1 MQNRFVKGFFC
12 LKSTVTPS
20 SNGYSKLIILLLFVA
35 SFLFIGNVNSQK
47 VTLDIKNK
55 TFPQVFNEIEA
66 QSGYSFIYAKIQVEK
81 LKPIDFRVDNLELVT
96 VLDALFKSTTLSYTI
111 SGKNIIIKEKVIT
124 SVNTD
129 PPGKPFL
136 VTGQVTDD
144 NGKPLEGASILLI
157 ASVKGTQTD
166 KDGRFSIS
174 VPAKGGILFFSF
186 ITFESTQINVSRAI
200 ELNIRLKPKEDL
212 KPEEV
217 IVIGYGTVKKSDLTG
232 SVSKIKTEGSEE
244 RPITSVEQ
252 LIQGRVSGV
261 EIQSANGGPGAGL
274 SFLIRGGNSTS
285 NNQPLYVIDG
295 YPVDPGSGNLSTGGN
310 GQAIVT
316 PPVNPLASLNP
327 NEIES
332 IEILKDASSTAIY
345 GSRGANGVVLITT
358 KRGKKGKDV
367 LEVNYRTDVSRQI
380 KTIPVLDSKDFVK
393 YVTEAAANP
402 YKSITNP
409 LTAGQIATDTQV
421 THNWQNEALRQG
433 ITNACQVGLSGADE
447 KTKYAI
453 IGSYSDIE
461 GIIKN
466 SNFKKGSIR
475 LNLDR
480 DVSSNFKLSMN
491 VNGSKSTQ
499 SGGVNG
505 ISTGEASASV
515 ITSTLLA
522 PPFFIP
528 LDSTGGIIQT
538 GGTTNPLTVLDLVQD
553 VFSNAIFFSN
563 IRGTYK
569 IDDHFSAIANVG
581 CNYAQSTRQ
590 TYYPLGTYVGSL
602 DNGYAYEDQQNHF
615 NYLGEF
621 TLNYNRRFGVHSINA
636 VAGTT
641 YQQWITD
648 ETATSAQGFPA
659 NYNLGFYGFQ
669 EGQISTIPTTPHTV
683 YELSSFLG
691 RVNYSFKDKYLFTL
705 TGRDDGASR
714 LAAGHQWSF
723 FPSAAFRW
731 SINKESFIQKINW
744 ISTLNIRASYGL
756 SGNQTVAIGQ
766 TSPEIII
773 QRTVIGGTIVNG
785 EVLNN
790 IANPSLGWENT
801 RQINLGT
808 EFGVLKDRISLEINL
823 YKKNTSNLLIP
834 LPIPTSSGFST
845 LTTNTGEVEN
855 KGLEIELNARILEK
869 KLRWNVS
876 GNISFNRN
884 KMISMGALG
893 SNGKIFGSSYLNS
906 GNLLS
911 QPIHVTELGQPIG
924 SFYGYKVKG
933 VYQTTSEVAA
943 GPEANTAHPGDLKF
957 VDVNGDGQL
966 TADDRTIIGN
976 PNPKYIFGINNSFEY
991 KNFRLS
997 FSIQAHIGNQIADLN
1012 RYRLDA
1018 LTVVPSN
1025 LTNISQ
1031 AAYNGRWTGP
1041 GTSNYYP
1048 SARAYGTYFDARF
1061 SDFLIE
1067 DGSYIRLKS
1076 MVLDYNIPLGRVK
1089 VIKGAR
1095 VFISATNLFTIT
1107 KYTGYDPE
1115 VNTNFNNPLTQG
1127 VDNGTYPQV
1136 RTFSVGASMKL

>member
-261 EIQSANGGPGAGL
+261 EIQSASGGPGAGL

-295 YPVDPGSGNLSTGGN
+295 YPVDAGSGNLTTGGD
-310 GQAIVT
+310 GQAIGT
-316 PPVNPLASLNP
+316 PPLNPLASLNP

-332 IEILKDASSTAIY
+332 VEILKDASSTAIY

-358 KRGKKGKDV
+358 KRGKKGRDV
-367 LEVNYRTDVSRQI
+367 WEVNYRTDVSRSI
-380 KTIPVLDSKDFVK
+380 KELAVLDSKHFVS

-409 LTAGQIATDTQV
+409 LTATQIAKDTQV
-421 THNWQNEALRQG
+421 THNWQDEVFRQG
-433 ITNACQVGLSGADE
+433 ISRDCQIGLSGADD
-447 KTKYAI
+447 KTKYSL
-453 IGSYSDIE
+453 IGNYTDIE
-461 GIIKN
+461 GIINN
-466 SNFKKGSIR
+466 SSLKKGGIR

-480 DVSSNFKLSMN
+480 EVSNKLKLSMN

-505 ISTGEASASV
+505 ISTGEASASI
-515 ITSTLLA
+515 ITSALLA

-528 LDSTGGIIQT
+528 FDSTGGIIQT
-538 GGTTNPLTVLDLVQD
+538 GGTTNPLTVTDLIQD
-553 VFSNAIFFSN
+553 VYSNAVFFSN
-563 IRGTYK
+563 IRSTYK
-569 IDDHFSAIANVG
+569 FDDYLSANANVG
-581 CNYAQSTRQ
+581 CNYTQSTRQ
-590 TYYPLGTYVGSL
+590 TFYPTGTYVGSQ
-602 DNGYAYEDQQNHF
+602 DNGYAYQDQQNHF

-621 TLNYNRRFGVHSINA
+621 TLNYNRRFGVHNINA

-641 YQQWITD
+641 YQQWFTD
-648 ETATSAQGFPA
+648 ESATSAQGFPA

-669 EGQISTIPTTPHTV
+669 EGQISTIPITYHSV

-691 RVNYSFKDKYLFTL
+691 RINYSLKDKYLFTI
-705 TGRDDGASR
+705 TGRDDGSSR
-714 LAAGHQWSF
+714 LAAGHQWAF

-731 SINKESFIQKINW
+731 SMNRESFIQNINW
-744 ISTLNIRASYGL
+744 ISTLNVRASYGL

-766 TSPEIII
+766 TSPEVLI

-790 IANPSLGWENT
+790 IPNPSLGWENT

-808 EFGVLKDRISLEINL
+808 EFGVLKDRITMEVNV

-834 LPIPTSSGFST
+834 LPIPTSSGFGI

-855 KGLEIELNARILEK
+855 KGLEIDLNARILEK
-869 KLRWNVS
+869 KLKWNVS

-884 KMISMGALG
+884 KMVSMGSLG
-893 SNGKIFGSSYLNS
+893 SNGKIFGSHYLGS
-906 GNLLS
+906 GNLLG
-911 QPIHVTELGQPIG
+911 QPIHVTQLGSPIG
-924 SFYGYKVKG
+924 SFYGYKVRG
-933 VYQTTSEVAA
+933 VYQTAAEVAA
-943 GPEANTAHPGDLKF
+943 GPEANTAHPGDLKY
-957 VDVNGDGQL
+957 VKINGDGQL

-976 PNPKYIFGINNSFEY
+976 PNPKYIFGLNNTFEY
-991 KNFRLS
+991 KSFRLS
-997 FSIQAHIGNQIADLN
+997 ISIQGHIGNQLANLN
-1012 RYRLDA
+1012 RFRLDA
-1018 LTVVPSN
+1018 MTVVPSN

-1048 SARAYGTYFDARF
+1048 SARAYGSYFNARF

-1076 MVLDYNIPLGRVK
+1076 VVLDYAIPMGHFK
-1089 VIKGAR
+1089 MIKSLR
-1095 VFISATNLFTIT
+1095 LSITATNLLTIT

-1115 VNTNFNNPLTQG
+1115 VNTNFNNPLTPG

-1136 RTFSVGASMKL
+1136 RTFSVGVNMKL